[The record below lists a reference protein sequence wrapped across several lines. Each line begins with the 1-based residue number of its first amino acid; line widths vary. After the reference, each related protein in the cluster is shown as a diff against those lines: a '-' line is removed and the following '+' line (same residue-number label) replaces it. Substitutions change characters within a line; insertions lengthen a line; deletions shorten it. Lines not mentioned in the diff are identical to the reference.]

1 VKNVILYVRVS
12 TDEQADKGFSLRD
25 QEQKLIN
32 YCQVN
37 NINILAIYKE
47 DYSAKT
53 FNRPEFKKLLQYCKK
68 NAKLIDGLLFIKWD
82 RFSRN
87 TTESYNKIA
96 MFNKLGIIV
105 NAIEQPLDLSIPEQG
120 LMLAVY
126 LSMPEVENH
135 RRSLNVTAGIRRA
148 FKEGR
153 YVMSPPKG
161 YIMGRDSTK
170 KPILTPSK
178 EAPLIQEAFELMAKG
193 IYTQKEVLDKLRK
206 KGFNTSK
213 TAFARIIRNP
223 IYYGDIYIKAFK
235 DEKEMTI
242 QGIHEPLI
250 SKVLFNK
257 VQAIIDGKKKQH
269 GVTHKKVNANF
280 PLKDFVLC
288 PKCGNPLLA
297 STSKGRSKYYS
308 YYHCTKP
315 CSTRY
320 KAEDVE
326 LWFHNFLGSISLNKN
341 SQLLLFKM
349 IKNRISNQTKQ
360 NALGPKHYQ
369 AIKNIESKLIKL
381 QDLYIEGA
389 IVKEDFD
396 RANERYKNLL
406 SELKQKEIQHKE
418 VSKTINIYK
427 EGLKKLNSI
436 DSQFIETDIDYKR
449 KLIGSIFPK
458 KFQFEKN
465 EVRTA
470 DINPILL
477 KIASVNKGLQR
488 NKKRD
493 KSKKIDLSRD
503 VLKVGI
509 EPVRPNGHWILSPTC
524 LPIPPLQQ
532 LGIFKRKF
540 QSERRDLN
548 PRPPPWQGDA
558 LPLSYFRSL
567 LMNVQ
572 YCYCGCKFKIF
583 LIKPKAFY

>member
-1 VKNVILYVRVS
+1 
-12 TDEQADKGFSLRD
+12 
-25 QEQKLIN
+25 
-32 YCQVN
+32 
-37 NINILAIYKE
+37 
-47 DYSAKT
+47 
-53 FNRPEFKKLLQYCKK
+53 
-68 NAKLIDGLLFIKWD
+68 
-82 RFSRN
+82 
-87 TTESYNKIA
+87 
-96 MFNKLGIIV
+96 
-105 NAIEQPLDLSIPEQG
+105 
-120 LMLAVY
+120 
-126 LSMPEVENH
+126 
-135 RRSLNVTAGIRRA
+135 
-148 FKEGR
+148 
-153 YVMSPPKG
+153 
-161 YIMGRDSTK
+161 
-170 KPILTPSK
+170 
-178 EAPLIQEAFELMAKG
+178 
-193 IYTQKEVLDKLRK
+193 
-206 KGFNTSK
+206 
-213 TAFARIIRNP
+213 
-223 IYYGDIYIKAFK
+223 
-235 DEKEMTI
+235 MTV

-257 VQAIIDGKKKQH
+257 VQTIIDGKKKQH

-436 DSQFIETDIDYKR
+436 DSQFVKTDIDHKR

-493 KSKKIDLSRD
+493 KSKKIDLSRNVHSIELFSKQSL
-503 VLKVGI
+503 VLLKSMKCC
-509 EPVRPNGHWILSPTC
+509 RNT
-524 LPIPPLQQ
+524 
-532 LGIFKRKF
+532 K
-540 QSERRDLN
+540 N
-548 PRPPPWQGDA
+548 
-558 LPLSYFRSL
+558 
-567 LMNVQ
+567 
-572 YCYCGCKFKIF
+572 
-583 LIKPKAFY
+583 

>member
-1 VKNVILYVRVS
+1 MKNVILYVRVS

-37 NINILAIYKE
+37 NINILSIYKE

-153 YVMSPPKG
+153 YVVSPPKG
-161 YIMGRDSTK
+161 YIMGRDSSK
-170 KPILTPSK
+170 KPILIPSK
-178 EAPLIQEAFELMAKG
+178 DAEFVVEAFEMLAIG
-193 IYTQKEVLDKLRK
+193 IYSQKEVLDKLIK

-223 IYYGDIYIKAFK
+223 IYCGDIYIKAFK
-235 DEKEMTI
+235 DEKEMTV

-257 VQAIIDGKKKQH
+257 VQTIIDGKKKQH

-396 RANERYKNLL
+396 RVNERYKNLL

-436 DSQFIETDIDYKR
+436 DSQFVKTDIDHKR

-493 KSKKIDLSRD
+493 KSKKIDLSRN
-503 VLKVGI
+503 VLEAGL
-509 EPVRPNGHWILSPTC
+509 EPART
-524 LPIPPLQQ
+524 
-532 LGIFKRKF
+532 
-540 QSERRDLN
+540 
-548 PRPPPWQGDA
+548 
-558 LPLSYFRSL
+558 L
-567 LMNVQ
+567 L
-572 YCYCGCKFKIF
+572 
-583 LIKPKAFY
+583 LIGF